1 MERTVDVS
9 LLEIPTPT
17 VQREQE
23 TAAKK
28 RRISSSASRSVSTAL
43 LPSLASA
50 NSGSFAEILPHFE
63 PLLSAK
69 EPQKSVKQ
77 REMLSTYHIQKMRE
91 TAENCLL
98 NLNAKSFSRIEAFVE
113 SAHASTNT
121 LSSSLPIKELP
132 VALILGENQSLHDS
146 MASRFL
152 DSKRF
157 YFAVLNPMNASDIKS
172 CFKAIALQVI
182 LEQSVV
188 PSDSLEIQSTGA
200 DGMDEDEVEGA
211 KRTKGRKR
219 DGAHVDLDVDAFD
232 QDDENPVMVE
242 DKSFVNHRT
251 RKLAPHDI
259 RALKSWWNAQPN
271 SPAKSRGIVIC
282 VPEFERFNVAVFS
295 HFVKVC
301 SASMNEIPFTL
312 LLGISTTLDIVF
324 NACDKSVVRLLRC
337 ERFHLSKSDETVDAL
352 VSEHGNVQ
360 MTHDVFSQIFN
371 GYWSNHKS
379 IHALLD
385 ATQYSIMA
393 HFHANP
399 VSALMQADLDN
410 VEIYPELLDRMRLLP
425 SFEHHV
431 QQLIEKD
438 CLEEA
443 SILLNSRD
451 PTAFLNLVQSARN
464 DSAVHHAGIAFAIR
478 IFMSTRE
485 LLKMPMPA
493 GSVYSLYSRILGSDV
508 DFGKDASTVK
518 GFVGETCVLE
528 VLKRLK
534 AVKPLQLMEIVQS
547 WQDAI
552 QSFHY
557 LDHVAEDVTAF
568 ERHVQQY
575 HTKYKKKLKENDDS
589 DTSDEEHRVQLNERL
604 LPSSARKTR
613 ASQRA
618 GLVGQVKEGSWVF
631 FAGLVVDSF
640 EALMRKLTRHHS
652 TLLLN
657 EIYYFGDYKIL
668 MKNFQP
674 HPRPIIQTALGA
686 ASDYLACKCCK
697 SNGTLHPSSLDMS
710 IVYRLHSEC
719 GHLINVHDLFFGFEL
734 IVRNES
740 PAPDMSSIQF
750 RNLFNEEAFGPDTVL
765 SFQSALCNLHD
776 AVGVSRIHQTDHE
789 EDGSCVENDCKFHVT
804 LLAHYTCVFVRL
816 FKVLFK
822 IAIVF
827 VGGKP
832 VQNENSV
839 QTVSQSINMAKATTQ
854 PRGASKK
861 SNGNTAAKGDGKPM
875 EARNQT
881 VVTVTIA
888 VAVVSV
894 LIAVAVAVMGGQTV
908 KSAAKKSSSSAN
920 ADAESLAPLPIPAEA
935 TDPQTAALVGW
946 LAERGVNHT
955 GVFFAAKN
963 GNRQVYTNKDF
974 KVNEIVTLI
983 PQEAIILDVNAAEDP
998 TVVAYINGTK
1008 KEWAFI
1014 MSAFLTVHR
1023 YNSSWTPYLN
1033 TIPTYP
1039 TPLTWTTLELNALQA
1054 TDLGEDTAKTKKEIE
1069 TEWSKLKSVLPETSA
1084 TLQMSDFLWSYQAVM
1099 AKFWMLQT
1107 QQNSLTSIIPIVDA
1121 LNYAGK
1127 PNVKVH
1133 FNGVSGA
1140 VEMRATKRIRAGEQL
1155 NVTLNMDS
1163 TYKSLRLKGFTL
1175 PNNDKNEE
1183 CRIIIMREN
1192 NDPSTYN
1199 MQGRLCLFQDLKSLT
1214 RAVRECHLGVPKEA
1228 RVLKR
1233 LAKSLQDKLDKY
1245 RTTIEEDNAFLDVA
1259 VANGYTTNFV
1269 NAIRERRGEKVCL
1282 QKVLDKAEE
1291 LLAKM

>member
-9 LLEIPTPT
+9 LLEIPS

-28 RRISSSASRSVSTAL
+28 RRISASASRSVSTAL

-50 NSGSFAEILPHFE
+50 NSGSFSAISPHFE

-77 REMLSTYHIQKMRE
+77 REMLSTHHIQNMRE

-121 LSSSLPIKELP
+121 LSSTLPIKELP

-188 PSDSLEIQSTGA
+188 PSDSLEIQSSGA
-200 DGMDEDEVEGA
+200 HGMDEDEVQGA

-232 QDDENPVMVE
+232 QDDENPVVVE

-271 SPAKSRGIVIC
+271 SPAKSMGIVIC
-282 VPEFERFNVAVFS
+282 VPEFERFNVSVFS

-352 VSEHGNVQ
+352 VSELFLAQHGNVQ

-399 VSALMQADLDN
+399 VSALMQPDLDN

-443 SILLNSRD
+443 NILLNSRD
-451 PTAFLNLVQSARN
+451 PTVFLNLVQSARN
-464 DSAVHHAGIAFAIR
+464 DLAVHHSGIAFAIR
-478 IFMSTRE
+478 LFMSTRE

-493 GSVYSLYSRILGSDV
+493 GSVYSLYSRMLGSDV
-508 DFGKDASTVK
+508 DFGKDASAVK

-534 AVKPLQLMEIVQS
+534 AVKPVQLMEIVQS
-547 WQDAI
+547 WQDALP
-552 QSFHY
+552 SFHY
-557 LDHVAEDVTAF
+557 LDHVAENVTAF

-575 HTKYKKKLKENDDS
+575 HTQYKKKLKENDDS

-613 ASQRA
+613 VSQRA
-618 GLVGQVKEGSWVF
+618 GLVGHVKESSWVF

-652 TLLLN
+652 TLLFN

-674 HPRPIIQTALGA
+674 HPRPIIQTALGT

-740 PAPDMSSIQF
+740 PAPDMSSIQARF
-750 RNLFNEEAFGPDTVL
+750 ATCMTQLEFLGFIKPTMRK
-765 SFQSALCNLHD
+765 
-776 AVGVSRIHQTDHE
+776 TDH
-789 EDGSCVENDCKFHVT
+789 
-804 LLAHYTCVFVRL
+804 
-816 FKVLFK
+816 
-822 IAIVF
+822 
-827 VGGKP
+827 
-832 VQNENSV
+832 
-839 QTVSQSINMAKATTQ
+839 
-854 PRGASKK
+854 
-861 SNGNTAAKGDGKPM
+861 
-875 EARNQT
+875 
-881 VVTVTIA
+881 
-888 VAVVSV
+888 
-894 LIAVAVAVMGGQTV
+894 
-908 KSAAKKSSSSAN
+908 
-920 ADAESLAPLPIPAEA
+920 
-935 TDPQTAALVGW
+935 
-946 LAERGVNHT
+946 
-955 GVFFAAKN
+955 
-963 GNRQVYTNKDF
+963 
-974 KVNEIVTLI
+974 
-983 PQEAIILDVNAAEDP
+983 
-998 TVVAYINGTK
+998 
-1008 KEWAFI
+1008 
-1014 MSAFLTVHR
+1014 
-1023 YNSSWTPYLN
+1023 
-1033 TIPTYP
+1033 
-1039 TPLTWTTLELNALQA
+1039 
-1054 TDLGEDTAKTKKEIE
+1054 
-1069 TEWSKLKSVLPETSA
+1069 
-1084 TLQMSDFLWSYQAVM
+1084 
-1099 AKFWMLQT
+1099 
-1107 QQNSLTSIIPIVDA
+1107 
-1121 LNYAGK
+1121 
-1127 PNVKVH
+1127 
-1133 FNGVSGA
+1133 
-1140 VEMRATKRIRAGEQL
+1140 
-1155 NVTLNMDS
+1155 
-1163 TYKSLRLKGFTL
+1163 
-1175 PNNDKNEE
+1175 
-1183 CRIIIMREN
+1183 
-1192 NDPSTYN
+1192 
-1199 MQGRLCLFQDLKSLT
+1199 
-1214 RAVRECHLGVPKEA
+1214 
-1228 RVLKR
+1228 VLKMT
-1233 LAKSLQDKLDKY
+1233 AS
-1245 RTTIEEDNAFLDVA
+1245 F
-1259 VANGYTTNFV
+1259 
-1269 NAIRERRGEKVCL
+1269 
-1282 QKVLDKAEE
+1282 
-1291 LLAKM
+1291 M